1 MTFYGSLAATAA
13 NVLRGYGNAVSSTL
27 ARTTPGEYDSSSL
40 STGAGTVETVSVDAF
55 LESSSLQTL
64 GSKFGESMVRESDA
78 MATLS
83 AQGLPFVPDAGDTLT
98 TSDGTVWTVKAVRA
112 TPAGPNPVLFEALVR
127 R

>member
-1 MTFYGSLAATAA
+1 MSFYDSLAATAA
-13 NVLRGYGNAVSSTL
+13 NVLRGYGNAVDAVL
-27 ARTTPGEYDSSSL
+27 ARATPGEYDSATL
-40 STGAGTVETVSVDAF
+40 TTGPGTVLTASVDAF

-64 GSKFGESMVRESDA
+64 GSKFGETMVRESDA

-112 TPAGPNPVLFEALVR
+112 TPAGPNPVLLEALVR